1 MKTPQVTALQGM
13 TPMGFKD
20 TRPQFN
26 RKRHGSLYDRGS
38 ADSWYSRNA
47 DPHWYPDGTGNGEK
61 IKLEKGDKLYD
72 LYMQGYN
79 EEPDRKDYGY
89 DPE

>member
-1 MKTPQVTALQGM
+1 MKFDELVQKLTEA
-13 TPMGFKD
+13 F
-20 TRPQFN
+20 FN
-26 RKRHGSLYDRGS
+26 NNWGEMHPHGSPYDRGS
-38 ADSWYSRNA
+38 ADAYYGRSP
-47 DPHWYPDGTGNGEK
+47 DPHWYPDGTGRGEK

-79 EEPDRKDYGY
+79 EETGRKDYGY